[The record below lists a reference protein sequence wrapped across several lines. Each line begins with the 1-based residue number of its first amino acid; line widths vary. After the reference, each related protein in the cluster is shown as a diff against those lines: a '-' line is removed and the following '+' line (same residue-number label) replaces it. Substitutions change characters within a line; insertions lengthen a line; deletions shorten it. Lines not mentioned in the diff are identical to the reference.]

1 MKEKTIKFKSIVFD
15 EISGDEGLIHN
26 EYNVE
31 YVGSMLMLIWRLNG
45 TMKNTWIG
53 EDAKRK
59 IRELMN

>member
-31 YVGSMLMLIWRLNG
+31 YVGSILMLVWRLNG
-45 TMKNTWIG
+45 IMKNTWIG
-53 EDAKRK
+53 EDAKKK
-59 IRELMN
+59 IKELMN

>member
-31 YVGSMLMLIWRLNG
+31 YVGSILMLVWRLNG
-45 TMKNTWIG
+45 IMKNTWIG
-53 EDAKRK
+53 EDAKKK
-59 IRELMN
+59 IKELIN